1 MDHSHISSPLGHQPL
16 TEPDEVPAFFPPGP
30 PDSPGV
36 QLPPVQEQTPRTEP
50 TPAPSGGV
58 PVTDGTPLPCHQKN
72 AREFLQG
79 RSPGV
84 MAQYALGLFSTEQHT
99 HSAHPAPE
107 DDEQAV
113 KSLVSWREEA
123 PYG

>member
-1 MDHSHISSPLGHQPL
+1 MDDSHISAPLGHQPL
-16 TEPDEVPAFFPPGP
+16 TETKEIPAFFPPGP
-30 PDSPGV
+30 PDGPGV
-36 QLPPVQEQTPRTEP
+36 RLPPVQGPIPRTEP
-50 TPAPSGGV
+50 SPDLSGSV

-84 MAQYALGLFSTEQHT
+84 MAQYAPGLFSTEQHT

-107 DDEQAV
+107 NDVQAV
-113 KSLVSWREEA
+113 KSLVEWREEA